1 MTEAKFNVVLQIG
14 KRFYIIFETC
24 LQQL

>member
-14 KRFYIIFETC
+14 KRFYIIFKIC